1 VKLPEN
7 FTPRIVTKITATLLL
22 GAVGGAVADYLTL
35 PMPWLVGALLI
46 TLAPA
51 LSGAP
56 LQNPKRLRFYAA
68 SALGVMLGS
77 GFTPEIFK
85 QAAQWPISLTAILIY
100 TVVVGGL
107 VVFCLNKL
115 TKLGF
120 VNSFFGA
127 SPGGLVE
134 MVLLAREYGGDEKRV
149 SLMHSTRLML
159 TVLIIPIFYR
169 LYYGYTPAARA
180 AGLESHGNIG
190 LYDAAVLISCGVIG
204 YWGAKKLNVPAY
216 QIFGPLFLSA
226 FVHITGITSA
236 HMPNSLIII
245 AQVIFGTALGCSFL
259 GISLRTVAVTLATS
273 VAMTL
278 TYLTLAAAS
287 AYGLGHLT
295 GLPFKTLFLIFS
307 PGGLPEMTLISLS
320 LNIDIAFVTT
330 HHAVRVVFLLF
341 IVPVIFYWIAPR
353 YGISTHKKQG

>member
-1 VKLPEN
+1 MKLSAN
-7 FTPRIVTKITATLLL
+7 LTPRITAKIGATLLL
-22 GAVGGAVADYLTL
+22 GAVGGAIADYLTL
-35 PMPWLVGALLI
+35 PMPWLIGAMLI
-46 TLAPA
+46 TLVPA

-56 LQNPKRLRFYAA
+56 LENPRRLRFYAA

-77 GFTPEIFK
+77 GFTPEIFH
-85 QAAQWPISLTAILIY
+85 QVAQWPISLMVILLY
-100 TVVVGGL
+100 TVLAGGI
-107 VVFCLNKL
+107 VIFCLTRF

-127 SPGGLVE
+127 APGGLVE
-134 MVLLAREYGGDEKRV
+134 MVILAREYGGDEKRV

-180 AGLESHGNIG
+180 AGMEAHGEIA
-190 LYDAAVLISCGVIG
+190 LLDAAILTGCAVIG
-204 YWGAKKLNVPAY
+204 YWGGKKINLPAY

-236 HMPNSLIII
+236 HMPNSLVII
-245 AQVIFGTALGCSFL
+245 AQLIFGTALGCSFL
-259 GISLRTVAVTLATS
+259 GISLRNVSDTLATS
-273 VAMTL
+273 AAMTIF
-278 TYLTLAAAS
+278 YLTIAAVA
-287 AYGLGHLT
+287 AYGLGEVT

-341 IVPVIFYWIAPR
+341 IVPVLFYWIAPR
-353 YGISTHKKQG
+353 FGITLHNKHD

>member
-1 VKLPEN
+1 MKLPEN
-7 FTPRIVTKITATLLL
+7 FTPRIIAKIAATLLL
-22 GAVGGAVADYLTL
+22 GAIGGVIADYLTL
-35 PMPWLVGALLI
+35 PMPWLIGALLI
-46 TLAPA
+46 TLGPA
-51 LSGAP
+51 LSGTP

-77 GFTPEIFK
+77 GFTPEIFN
-85 QAAQWPISLTAILIY
+85 QAAQWPISLTTILLH

-107 VVFCLNKL
+107 IVYCLNKL

-127 SPGGLVE
+127 APGGLVE

-180 AGLESHGNIG
+180 AGLEAHGDIG
-190 LYDAAVLISCGVIG
+190 LFDAAVLIGCGVIG
-204 YWGAKKLNVPAY
+204 YWGAKKMNVPAY

-236 HMPNSLIII
+236 HIPNSLIVI
-245 AQVIFGTALGCSFL
+245 AQIIFGTALGCSFL
-259 GISLRTVAVTLATS
+259 GISLRDVTDTFATS
-273 VAMTL
+273 AAMTF
-278 TYLTLAAAS
+278 TYLALAAAS
-287 AYGLGHLT
+287 AFGLEYLT

-341 IVPVIFYWIAPR
+341 IVPVLFYWIAPR
-353 YGISTHKKQG
+353 FGIAPHKKHD